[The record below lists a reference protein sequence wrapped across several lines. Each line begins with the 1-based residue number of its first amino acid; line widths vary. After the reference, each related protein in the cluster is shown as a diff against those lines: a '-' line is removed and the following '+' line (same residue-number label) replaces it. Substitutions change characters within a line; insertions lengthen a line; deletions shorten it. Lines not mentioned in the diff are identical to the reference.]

1 VGRLPRPQ
9 VAFARSDGIVTPP
22 VDGGRLDGQVAMVAG
37 GAGAIGAATAQ
48 RLADAG
54 ARVFTLDVRRG
65 ADIPNITPIDCELTD
80 PAQVAAAIARI
91 DAEAGRIDIVVHA
104 AGVVRDARLW
114 KMSDDDWRTVMS
126 TNLDSAFYVL
136 RAATPMLRR
145 AGGAV
150 VLVSSINGERG
161 KIGQAAYA
169 ASKGGLNA
177 LARTAAREL
186 GHFGIRV
193 NVVAPGWI
201 TTPMTAGLPD
211 DVRERAR
218 QDSPLGRLGEPDDVA
233 KMVWFLAGPL
243 AAHVTGQI
251 VRVDGGQLIG

>member
-1 VGRLPRPQ
+1 M
-9 VAFARSDGIVTPP
+9 TPP
-22 VDGGRLDGQVAMVAG
+22 VDGGRLDGLVAVVAG
-37 GAGAIGAATAQ
+37 GAGAIGTAIAG
-48 RLADAG
+48 RLAGAG
-54 ARVFTLDVRRG
+54 ARVYTLDIRRG
-65 ADIPNITPIDCELTD
+65 ADVSGVTPIECELTE
-80 PAQVAAAIARI
+80 PAQATAAIARI
-91 DAEAGRIDIVVHA
+91 DADAGRIDIIVHA

-114 KMSDDDWRTVMS
+114 KITDEDWRTVMS

-201 TTPMTAGLPD
+201 TTPMTASLPD

-218 QDSPLGRLGEPDDVA
+218 QDSVLGRLGEPDDVA
-233 KMVWFLAGPL
+233 KVVWFLAGPM
-243 AAHVTGQI
+243 AAHVTGQV